1 LRSSSE
7 KTGAMSIRTFFEQLL
22 YTPSSEEGFCRR
34 VLLFPLYLISLLYR
48 FIIQSRHTMYTTG
61 ILKSYSLPCKVISVG
76 NITVGGT
83 GKTPTV
89 IYLAQLFN
97 QQGIKT
103 AVLSRGYKGKSSEK
117 AAVVSDGKH
126 ILLNTVD
133 AGDEP
138 VLLSQAL
145 PGVPVLVGKDR
156 VVSGRYAVDHF
167 SPDVVLL
174 DDGFQHMRLK
184 RDVDILLLDFLHGF
198 GNGCLLPRGIL
209 REPLSHIRRAHL
221 FLLTKKTERADTFGL
236 EKKIAAVH
244 PGARM
249 FFAEYRIKCIATLKE
264 EKIIEPGHLKGK
276 KVLALSAIA
285 NPRYFSYLLRE
296 SDISVTE
303 EWKFPDHH
311 YYTANDVE
319 NLEKY
324 LNRID
329 FIITT
334 EKDSVKMD
342 AELFKKL
349 PILVAKIMIAI
360 DDEQGFKDTLFKLLS

>member
-1 LRSSSE
+1 
-7 KTGAMSIRTFFEQLL
+7 
-22 YTPSSEEGFCRR
+22 
-34 VLLFPLYLISLLYR
+34 
-48 FIIQSRHTMYTTG
+48 
-61 ILKSYSLPCKVISVG
+61 
-76 NITVGGT
+76 
-83 GKTPTV
+83 
-89 IYLAQLFN
+89 
-97 QQGIKT
+97 
-103 AVLSRGYKGKSSEK
+103 
-117 AAVVSDGKH
+117 
-126 ILLNTVD
+126 
-133 AGDEP
+133 
-138 VLLSQAL
+138 
-145 PGVPVLVGKDR
+145 
-156 VVSGRYAVDHF
+156 
-167 SPDVVLL
+167 
-174 DDGFQHMRLK
+174 MRLK

-303 EWKFPDHH
+303 EWNLPDHH

>member
-1 LRSSSE
+1 
-7 KTGAMSIRTFFEQLL
+7 MSIMTFFEQLL
-22 YTPSSEEGFCRR
+22 YSPSNEESFCRR

-48 FIIQSRHTMYTTG
+48 FIIQSRHVLYTTG
-61 ILKSYSLPCKVISVG
+61 FLKSYALPCKVISVG
-76 NITVGGT
+76 NITLGGT

-89 IYLAQLFN
+89 IYLAQLFT

-103 AVLSRGYKGKSSEK
+103 VVLSRGYKGKSSEK
-117 AAVVSDGKH
+117 TAVVSDGKR
-126 ILLNTVD
+126 ILLNTLD

-138 VLLSQAL
+138 ILLSQAL

-156 VVSGRYAVDHF
+156 VVSGRYAVEHF
-167 SPDVVLL
+167 SPDIVLL
-174 DDGFQHMRLK
+174 DDGFQHLKLK
-184 RDVDILLLDFLHGF
+184 RNVDILLFDLNYGF
-198 GNGCLLPRGIL
+198 GNSYLLPRGIL
-209 REPLSHIRRAHL
+209 REPLSHISRAHL
-221 FLLTKKTERADTFGL
+221 FLLTKKTEGVDKSGL

-249 FFAEYRIKCIATLKE
+249 FFADYRIKCIATLKE

-285 NPRYFSYLLRE
+285 NPHYFSYLLRE
-296 SDISVTE
+296 SGISVTE
-303 EWKFPDHH
+303 EWKLPDHH
-311 YYTANDVE
+311 YYTAKDAGSLE
-319 NLEKY
+319 NY

-349 PILVAKIMIAI
+349 PILVAKIVITL
-360 DDEQGFKDTLFKLLS
+360 DDEQGFTDTLFKLIS